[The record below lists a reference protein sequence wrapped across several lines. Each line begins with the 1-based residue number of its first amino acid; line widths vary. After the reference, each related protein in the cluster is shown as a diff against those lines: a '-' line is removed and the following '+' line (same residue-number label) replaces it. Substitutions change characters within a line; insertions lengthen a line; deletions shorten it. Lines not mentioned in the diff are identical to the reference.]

1 MLVVKFQGGIG
12 NQLFEYAFYKE
23 LQYLGKTV
31 YADLSEYRVK
41 HQVRELE
48 LSKLGLHVEE
58 APRTVLRKLGHLHDS
73 VYDKMMFRIKGKKN
87 TVRDEYG
94 QVFNPKY
101 FEEDNVLLDGYWQT
115 KKYFSD
121 VFDEVVS
128 EIDFGSGLDLENRA
142 IADEMKKRESV
153 SIHMR
158 FGDYVGHK
166 LYSGICTAEYYKKA
180 IACIKKHV
188 ISPEFYVITDDEEAA
203 SKVLEDEDY
212 TVLRNNRGS
221 DSYKDMYLISSCKH
235 HIMANSSFSWW
246 GVMLDKKKDGVVISP
261 NKWLNGIDDS
271 DIWEEEW
278 IRMP

>member
-23 LQYLGKTV
+23 LKYLGKTV

-41 HQVRELE
+41 HRVRELE

-58 APRTVLRKLGHLHDS
+58 APDTVLRKLGLLHGS

-94 QVFNPKY
+94 QVFNPKF

-128 EIDFGSGLDLENRA
+128 EIDFGSEFDLENRA
-142 IADEMKKRESV
+142 IADEMKKCESV

-166 LYSGICTAEYYKKA
+166 LYSGICTPTYYSKA
-180 IACIKKHV
+180 IDYIKKKTDK
-188 ISPEFYVITDDEEAA
+188 PKFYVITDDESAAA
-203 SKVLEDEDY
+203 SILSGEEYVVLS
-212 TVLRNNRGS
+212 NNRGCK
-221 DSYKDMYLISSCKH
+221 SYMDLFLISSCKH

-246 GVMLDKKKDGVVISP
+246 GVALDKKRTGKVVAPSV
-261 NKWLNGIDDS
+261 WLNGVDAE
-271 DIWEEEW
+271 DIYDNDWYKQ
-278 IRMP
+278 